1 MKPLNHQARSAA
13 RRKFSGFLLV
23 SILLVCLSVY
33 LLIRVPSTFNS
44 IPDTPPWMSGF
55 KAKVDSVMDG
65 QQKINILFVVD
76 ATNDMGVYYPAI
88 SKAIL
93 TFSEGQ
99 ADSVKEFRYAAL
111 FYRDAAEGAF
121 LWDHTRRRNAAEDV
135 AGWINSVTALVRDDD
150 DEPEAVYFGLREALK
165 LDHLKQHETNVLIHI
180 GDAGNH
186 AQADNTKV
194 DPDEIINLLVT
205 KPSHFFAV
213 QVRHPDSHATYDE
226 FIPQLRDEILS
237 PVVQQRLSQISQ
249 FSAASGAVDWK
260 TKASE
265 TGKHYVMHQGNSCIN
280 DLFELNKGT
289 TMAPEELTLRIQEVF
304 DEVMATTNKKVKDLE
319 LLKTS
324 ESIDA
329 SRMDAASV
337 ISTLKNS
344 DVPVDQLD
352 YFTKKKEIFSGQ
364 SQEK

>member
-1 MKPLNHQARSAA
+1 MKPLNYQARSAA

-33 LLIRVPSTFNS
+33 LLIRVPSTFYP
-44 IPDTPPWMSGF
+44 IPDTPPWMAGF

-88 SKAIL
+88 SKAIR
-93 TFSEGQ
+93 TFSEAQ
-99 ADSVKEFRYAAL
+99 ADSAKEFRYAAL

-121 LWDHTRRRNAAEDV
+121 LWDHTRRRNSAEDV

-150 DEPEAVYFGLREALK
+150 DDPEAVYFGLREALK
-165 LDHLKQHETNVLIHI
+165 LNHLKQYETNVLIHI

-186 AQADNTKV
+186 AQTEKTNV
-194 DPDEIINLLVT
+194 PPEEIINLLVE
-205 KPSHFFAV
+205 KPTHFFAV
-213 QVRHPDSHATYDE
+213 QVRHPASHTTYDE
-226 FIPQLRDEILS
+226 FISQIKDEILT

-260 TKASE
+260 TKAGE

-289 TMAPEELTLRIQEVF
+289 AMAPEELTLRIQEVF

-329 SRMDAASV
+329 SSMDAASV

-344 DVPVDQLD
+344 DVPIDQLD
-352 YFTKKKEIFSGQ
+352 YFTKGKEMLPDEEQ
-364 SQEK
+364 DK